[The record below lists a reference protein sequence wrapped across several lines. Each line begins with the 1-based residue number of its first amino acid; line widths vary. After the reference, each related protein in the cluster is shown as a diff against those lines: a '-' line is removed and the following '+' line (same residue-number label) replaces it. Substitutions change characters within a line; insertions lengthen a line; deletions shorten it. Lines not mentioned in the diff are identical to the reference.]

1 MYVYI
6 RVYYTDWIL
15 VKKQNQC
22 CTEKLTLQNTLLSLL
37 SLLLLVLS
45 LLCIR
50 THPGGFLSS
59 MHTLLTLH
67 VPRWAQNE
75 SSKPAHL
82 QDFVKV
88 HTRTGAVR
96 SHHAHNGPCLDVFCV
111 ESIPTRLGVLPFHFS
126 TQRYATKQFLQ
137 FLKLLIRIFTEV
149 AFNSPLSSSS
159 SWP

>member
-37 SLLLLVLS
+37 LLSLLSLSLLLLSLLVLVVL

-88 HTRTGAVR
+88 HTRTVQYEATMPTMGLAWMYSAWNPYQLAWASCCFTSVR
-96 SHHAHNGPCLDVFCV
+96 NVTQPNNSDETSDSDVHRGC
-111 ESIPTRLGVLPFHFS
+111 I
-126 TQRYATKQFLQ
+126 
-137 FLKLLIRIFTEV
+137 
-149 AFNSPLSSSS
+149 
-159 SWP
+159 